1 MTQTRMPEFM
11 YGMPGKYPL
20 TAVWDEAVEDLLNR
34 MWPEH
39 FPDNVEIATF
49 KRAKI
54 KPDGFNPLGHM
65 LEQLDE
71 EYADPDQAGDTSP
84 TKAMLQAERTFI
96 TTVLAEYRPHQ
107 MEQDT
112 TETVDVRKWLERNPG
127 KLPNAR

>member
-1 MTQTRMPEFM
+1 MTQTRMPKFM

-49 KRAKI
+49 KRVKI
-54 KPDGFNPLGHM
+54 KPDGFNPLERM

-71 EYADPDQAGDTSP
+71 EYADPDQTGDTSP
-84 TKAMLQAERTFI
+84 TEPMLQAERTFI
-96 TTVLAEYRPHQ
+96 AAVLAEYHPHQ
-107 MEQDT
+107 MEQHT
-112 TETVDVRKWLERNPG
+112 TENVDVRK
-127 KLPNAR
+127 